1 MGGLIMPNIIGIIT
15 CTYIAGIWFAADSS
29 VSLPLLYSSII
40 LVICSIAWRFY
51 AQTKIVWPVACL
63 FFCLGILRFIHD
75 EARDSRDI
83 SNYIGETLT
92 IEGDINNIPE
102 ITILDDGTSK
112 VRYVLTISNGKR
124 ADKGAIPLIGAIYIS
139 VKQSQDIPIP
149 RVGDAVRVTGEVREL
164 HGYNNPAQYDS
175 VGAAKRQ
182 GIGAGMSAQQQEI
195 KKWEGKKS
203 ITYRQKLES
212 WREEIINNM
221 KRVMPKEHAAILG
234 GMLFG
239 GYQGIPKEIVADFVT
254 TGIVHILSVSGSHIA
269 LVVGVITVLGTFLAR
284 RFSLPG
290 SIVPLLSAGIV
301 TFYAV
306 FCGLTPPVLR
316 SLIMGLIAL
325 LAVCFER
332 EKDAGNG
339 LLLTALGMLI
349 YQPSLL
355 YDLGFQLSFA
365 STGGLV
371 FLYTKTVQVMQAFS
385 SPFPKLLA
393 VTITAQLGVLPF
405 VAWYFNSF
413 SLSSFLSNIII
424 VPLIEGIVVLGLFGA
439 IAGMVVGIVGNIV
452 MVICSFLISV
462 VVACNSWLAS
472 LPGATLYMPSIG
484 MAGGILYYVLLA
496 WVYGYKPKNMVSLTE
511 VITRWPKES
520 ASLVLGIT
528 MLVFSYSLYPQP
540 VAVHFIDVGQGDAT
554 LIITPHGRAV
564 LIDTGG
570 LLGAT
575 EFDIGE
581 RVVVPY
587 LKHYGV
593 LAIDYLFLTHGH
605 RDHAGGAAAIAKAL
619 PVRNSIVA
627 REKYTQAVSKLVRTN
642 QNNCIIPVYEGQE
655 IRLDGVWIKVIHG
668 EGEEGLRQNNEV
680 SSVVQIGYGKH
691 SFLLTG
697 DLTGQGEEAILASGK
712 NIQSTVLKVGHHGAK
727 SSTTSAFL
735 QTVAPKYAV
744 ISVGKNNSFGH
755 PHPETIQRLVNEDS
769 KIYRTDQHGAI
780 VFKTDG
786 KKITVDTFIPS
797 GREGV

>member
-1 MGGLIMPNIIGIIT
+1 MPNIIGIII
-15 CTYIAGIWFAADSS
+15 CTYIAGIWFASDCS
-29 VSLPLLYSSII
+29 VYLPLLYSSVS
-40 LVICSIAWRFY
+40 LVICSIAWRLY
-51 AQTKIVWPVACL
+51 AQKSIIWPVACL

-75 EARDSRDI
+75 ETRDSRDI
-83 SNYIGETLT
+83 SKYIGQNVTL
-92 IEGDINNIPE
+92 EGDIKNIPE
-102 ITILDDGTSK
+102 VTILEDGKNK
-112 VRYVLTISNGKR
+112 VRYILAISSGKKS
-124 ADKGAIPLIGAIYIS
+124 DKDPLPIVGAIYIS
-139 VKQSQDIPIP
+139 VTQSQDMPVP

-164 HGYNNPAQYDS
+164 YGYNNPAQYDS

-182 GIGAGMSAQQQEI
+182 GIGASMSTQKQEI
-195 KKWEGKKS
+195 KNWVGKKS
-203 ITYRQKLES
+203 LTYRQKLGN
-212 WREEIINNM
+212 WREEILNNM

-239 GYQGIPKEIVADFVT
+239 GYQGIPKDIVADFVT

-284 RFSLPG
+284 CFSLPG

-339 LLLTALGMLI
+339 LFLTALGMLI

-355 YDLGFQLSFA
+355 YDVSFQLSFA

-371 FLYTKTVQVMQAFS
+371 FLYTKTVQAMHALP
-385 SPFPKLLA
+385 SPFSKLLA
-393 VTITAQLGVLPF
+393 VTITAQLGVLPV

-439 IAGMVVGIVGNIV
+439 VTGMVVGIVGNIV
-452 MVICSFLISV
+452 MVICSLLISIV
-462 VVACNSWLAS
+462 ITCNSWLAS

-484 MAGGILYYVLLA
+484 IAGGSLYYILLA
-496 WVYGYKPKNMVSLTE
+496 WVYGYKPKNMLSLTE

-520 ASLVLGIT
+520 ASVVLSIT
-528 MLVFSYSLYPQP
+528 MLVFSYSLCPKP

-564 LIDTGG
+564 IIDTGG
-570 LLGAT
+570 LVGAT

-581 RVVVPY
+581 RVVLPY

-605 RDHAGGAAAIAKAL
+605 QDHAGGAAAIAKAL

-627 REKYTQAVSKLVRTN
+627 REKYTQAVSKLVRADK
-642 QNNCIIPVYEGQE
+642 NNCIIPVYEGQE
-655 IRLDGVWIKVIHG
+655 IRLDGVCIKVIHG
-668 EGEEGLRQNNEV
+668 EGEDGFRQNNEV
-680 SSVVQIGYGKH
+680 SSVVQISYGKH

-697 DLTGQGEEAILASGK
+697 DLTGQGEETILASGK
-712 NIQSTVLKVGHHGAK
+712 NVQSTVLKVGHHGAK

-735 QTVAPKYAV
+735 QAVTPEYAV

-755 PHPETIQRLVNEDS
+755 PHPETIQRLVDENS
-769 KIYRTDQHGAI
+769 KIYRTDQQGAI

-786 KKITVDTFIPS
+786 KKIIVDTFIPS